1 MDLSKL
7 TEKVK
12 EMFGKHDAAESPK
25 EAAVEP
31 TVEPT
36 AVAGTDESVVDAPG
50 PSA

>member
-31 TVEPT
+31 T